1 MYGDWAAKLRARTGT
16 LTDLLRRMRQGDR
29 AAEQKAYEQAYQE
42 LRAIARKLV
51 RREYGEHVGA
61 TELVNETYLR
71 HLRRGTAVVKDRQH
85 FYSIAARAMRNVL
98 IDLARER
105 KAARRGG
112 SELAGGAVT
121 MPIDVAE
128 EMAALGSTPE
138 EMLALDA
145 HLERLQQLDPRAARV
160 FELRFFLGHTAAEAA
175 ALLAISEAA
184 VRNDWEHA
192 KAWLR
197 AAIDQDL
204 SQSTRR
210 AAK

>member
-1 MYGDWAAKLRARTGT
+1 MERSGRYADQVSKFRERTGT

-29 AAEQKAYEQAYQE
+29 AAEEKAYEQAYQE
-42 LRAIARKLV
+42 LRVIAGKLV
-51 RREYGEHVGA
+51 RREFGSQVGA

-71 HLRRGTAVVKDRQH
+71 QLRRGTMVVKNRKH
-85 FYSIAARAMRNVL
+85 FYSIAALAMRNVL

-105 KAARRGG
+105 KAARRG
-112 SELAGGAVT
+112 AGAATVPADT
-121 MPIDVAE
+121 ATEV
-128 EMAALGSTPE
+128 AALGSTPE
-138 EMLALDA
+138 EMLALDT
-145 HLERLQQLDPRAARV
+145 HLDRLEQLDPPAALV
-160 FELRFFLGHTAAEAA
+160 FGIRFFLGHTQAEAA
-175 ALLAISEAA
+175 ELLEITEVE
-184 VRNDWEHA
+184 VRKDWEHA